1 MGVMFKGR
9 KVEVGDTL
17 WGSRLLGL
25 NPAKPVLTV
34 EYKVS
39 ETYVQGF
46 SAVPQGETQWHE
58 VYIDGSRHWDHDCYH
73 WTKEDAEEDS
83 RRCVIISDIE
93 EATHQILKA
102 LETEKLWQLSA
113 EKMYPAYEAMAA
125 LLLAIA
131 DTEQKG
137 ESGAFREGNSA
148 PKKR

>member
-25 NPAKPVLTV
+25 NPTERILAV

-39 ETYVQGF
+39 ETYERGF
-46 SAVPQGETQWHE
+46 SAVPQGETEWCE
-58 VYIDGSRHWDHDCYH
+58 AYIDGNRHWDHDCYH

-83 RRCVIISDIE
+83 RRCVIISDIDD
-93 EATHQILKA
+93 ATHQIRKA
-102 LETEKLWQLSA
+102 LEAENLWQLPA
-113 EKMYPAYEAMAA
+113 KKMYPAYEAMTA

-131 DTEQKG
+131 DAEQKG
-137 ESGAFREGNSA
+137 ESGAFKEENSA
-148 PKKR
+148 RPKR